1 MAVNKVIY
9 NGRTLID
16 LTAVDVTPE
25 TLAAGS
31 KAMNAAGELIEGTM
45 QGAEALTIEEIRA
58 ICV

>member
-9 NGRTLID
+9 NGKTLID

-25 TLAAGS
+25 TLAAGK
-31 KAMNAAGELIEGTM
+31 KAMNAAGELIVGTM
-45 QGAEALTIEEIRA
+45 ESAEALTAEEIRA